1 MKKLLVLLLVALM
14 SFSMVACGEETTNK
28 DTAEDEIT
36 ISEENT
42 LLSVGDT
49 AQGSSCNV
57 TVTSVEFV
65 DKIENG
71 YLNHMWSPATK
82 DTYQDVTAEEGYSI
96 VKISY
101 HFEYTGKEA
110 GVIPLSFVLNY
121 DDGYTF
127 AGGYSFTEMSYSN
140 GAGGHALPAIDF
152 TKTRVGFEEKYVFGG
167 QTRFEINDPLEF
179 QETDAFTYIFVNDAV
194 KTNTDKSYV
203 LEVSVPSTVCD
214 DTIVYGIT
222 GEIVSSPE
230 TPEIETFVY
239 NLR

>member
-1 MKKLLVLLLVALM
+1 MKKILVLLLLLLM
-14 SFSMVACGEETTNK
+14 TFSMVACGEENTNMDTT
-28 DTAEDEIT
+28 TV
-36 ISEENT
+36 SEEST
-42 LLSVGDT
+42 LFNVGDT
-49 AQGSSCNV
+49 VQGSSCNV

-110 GVIPLSFVLNY
+110 GVIPLRLVLNY

-127 AGGYSFTEMSYSN
+127 AGGYNFTEKSYSN
-140 GAGGHALPAIDF
+140 GAGGHALPSIDF

-167 QTRFEINDPLEF
+167 QTRFEIIDPLEF
-179 QETDAFTYIFVNDAV
+179 QATDAFTYIFVNDAV

-203 LEVSVPSTVCD
+203 LEVSVPSAVCD
-214 DTIVYGIT
+214 DTIVYGID
-222 GEIVSSPE
+222 GQIVSSPE
-230 TPEIETFVY
+230 TPEIETFTY

>member
-1 MKKLLVLLLVALM
+1 MKKLLTLLLVALM
-14 SFSMVACGEETTNK
+14 TISMVACGEETTNK
-28 DTAEDEIT
+28 DTT
-36 ISEENT
+36 TMSEENA

-57 TVTSVEFV
+57 TVTSVEYV

-96 VKISY
+96 IKISY

-110 GVIPLSFVLNY
+110 GVIPLRFILNY

-127 AGGYSFTEMSYSN
+127 EAGYDFKEGWYSN
-140 GAGGHALPAIDF
+140 GNGGHALPSIES
-152 TKTRVGFEEKYVFGG
+152 KSRVGYEEKYVFDS
-167 QTRFEINDPLEF
+167 QTRFEISDPLEF
-179 QETDAFTYIFVNDAV
+179 QATDACVYIFVNDAV
-194 KTNTDKSYV
+194 KTNTDKSCV
-203 LEVSVPSTVCD
+203 LEVTIPSSTFDDARTVGLDYSVSYP
-214 DTIVYGIT
+214 
-222 GEIVSSPE
+222 EI
-230 TPEIETFVY
+230 PEIETFVY